1 MSEREEREWGFETLQ
16 LHGGQSPD
24 PATTARAVPIY
35 QTTSYVFKSTEHA
48 AKLFALEEAG
58 NIYTRIMNPTNGV
71 LEERMALLEG
81 GVGALATA
89 SGQGAETVA
98 ILNLAKSGD
107 EVVSSASLYG
117 GTYNLFHYTLP
128 KMGIKVQFVDPG
140 DPENFSRAITPKTRL
155 LYGETVGNPKLDVL
169 DLEAVA
175 EVAHSAGLPLMID
188 NTFYT
193 PYLCRPFEHGVDIVV
208 HSTTKWLGGHGL
220 AIGGIIVDSGH
231 FDWTNG
237 KFPDLVEPDP
247 SYHGLRFVEAFG
259 PAAYIAKARVQG
271 LRDLGPCQ
279 SPMNAFL
286 TLQGLETL
294 SLRMERHCS
303 NALAVARWLEEQPKV
318 NWVIYPGLPDHPT
331 YDLAQRYL
339 PLGGGGIVGFG
350 IEGGTE
356 AGRRFIEG
364 LELFSHLANVGDA
377 KSLAIHP
384 ATTTHSQL
392 SPEEQLATGTTP
404 DFVRL
409 SIGLEDI
416 QDILWDLEQ
425 AIDSATG

>member
-1 MSEREEREWGFETLQ
+1 MSEREEREWQFETLQ

-98 ILNLAKSGD
+98 VLNLARSGD
-107 EVVSSASLYG
+107 EIVSSSSLYG
-117 GTYNLFHYTLP
+117 GTYNLFHYTLA
-128 KMGIKVQFVDPG
+128 KMGIKVHFVDPD
-140 DPENFSRAITPKTRL
+140 DPQNFRRAITPKTKL

-169 DLEAVA
+169 DIEAVA
-175 EVAHSAGLPLMID
+175 EVAHSEGLPLMID

-193 PYLCRPFEHGVDIVV
+193 PYLCRPFEHGADIVV

-220 AIGGIIVDSGH
+220 AIGGIIVDSGR

-303 NALAVARWLEEQPKV
+303 NALAVACWLEEQPKV

-331 YDLAQRYL
+331 YALARRYL

-350 IEGGTE
+350 IGEGAE
-356 AGRRFIEG
+356 AGRRFIES
-364 LELFSHLANVGDA
+364 LKLFSHLANVGDA

-384 ATTTHSQL
+384 ATTTHQQL
-392 SPEEQLATGTTP
+392 SLEEQMATGVTP